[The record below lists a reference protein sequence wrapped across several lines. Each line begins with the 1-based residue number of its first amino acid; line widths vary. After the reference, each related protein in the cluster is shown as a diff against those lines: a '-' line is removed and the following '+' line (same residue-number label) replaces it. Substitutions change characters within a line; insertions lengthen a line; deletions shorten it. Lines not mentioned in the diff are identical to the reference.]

1 MNSKFLI
8 AGLVLSALI
17 SSGARASTIF
27 VDNASFETLPGS
39 GLVNPCGANC
49 SYSVAPIPGWVVTG
63 NTGQFQPGPPATT
76 TYFNSVPDGITVA
89 YTNGGT
95 ISQIVG
101 VTAQAGLT
109 YTLQVALGLRND
121 LPEPG
126 IIDLM
131 MGTQTIQATGIFPTA
146 GNWSTYTATYTA
158 TSGDAGKAIEILLN
172 SGSAQGDFDNVVL
185 SAVPEVSTWCMLLIG
200 FAGIGF
206 AAYRRKNNMAFRFA

>member
-1 MNSKFLI
+1 VRSRVATPDKQIACAAKKASTTARNVATCTQVDFLNDSNDRNSATNSKFLI

-17 SSGARASTIF
+17 SSGARASTIL

-39 GLVNPCGANC
+39 GLVNLCGTNC
-49 SYSVAPIPGWVVTG
+49 SFSVAPIPGWVVTG
-63 NTGQFQPGPPATT
+63 NTGQFQPGPPVTT

-89 YTNGGT
+89 YTNSGT

-121 LPEPG
+121 HLPEPG

-131 MGTQTIQATGIFPTA
+131 VGTQTI
-146 GNWSTYTATYTA
+146 
-158 TSGDAGKAIEILLN
+158 
-172 SGSAQGDFDNVVL
+172 
-185 SAVPEVSTWCMLLIG
+185 
-200 FAGIGF
+200 
-206 AAYRRKNNMAFRFA
+206 